1 MLPVVLLTA
10 LGVCNAI
17 EERLGADFG
26 GGGGFADGVLVVT
39 GVDAIEEALDDGLLL
54 ILGLSDEVDC
64 LLEGVEDGT
73 ERF

>member
-26 GGGGFADGVLVVT
+26 GGGFADEVLVVT

>member
-1 MLPVVLLTA
+1 M
-10 LGVCNAI
+10 CNAI
-17 EERLGADFG
+17 EELLGADFG